1 MTVSGCS
8 VISLV
13 KLKSLRTIDVTERK
27 VYKQKSSS
35 DLNRCVR

>member
-8 VISLV
+8 VMSLV

-27 VYKQKSSS
+27 VYEEKSSS